1 MRRYFIVILAL
12 LLGVG
17 GCEKEQT
24 LKKNQYYV
32 LWITARVVDEAG
44 EPIQGI
50 YVYPE
55 GAKFPGRE
63 GYTDYKGE
71 MGGNTH
77 IDPYKPVK
85 IVFEDVDGEYNRGIW
100 QRQVIDITSQLTL
113 PQESDSNGFLGS
125 SFIELGDVVLTSAEG
140 ADNQI

>member
-77 IDPYKPVK
+77 IDPYKSVK
-85 IVFEDVDGEYNRGIW
+85 IVFEDVDGEYNRGTW
-100 QRQVIDITSQLTL
+100 ATRVVDISSLLTP

-125 SFIELGDVVLTSAEG
+125 SFIELGDIELMQVDF
-140 ADNQI
+140 ADN

>member
-1 MRRYFIVILAL
+1 MRTPILVILFAAL
-12 LLGVG
+12 LGLS
-17 GCEKEQT
+17 GCEKDGLRRNE
-24 LKKNQYYV
+24 YYV

-71 MGGNTH
+71 MGADTR

-85 IVFEDVDGEYNRGIW
+85 IVFEDIDGEYNRGIW
-100 QRQVIDITSQLTL
+100 GTRVVDISSLLTP
-113 PQESDSNGFLGS
+113 PQKADSNGFLGS
-125 SFIELGDVVLTSAEG
+125 SFIELGDIELMPVDF
-140 ADNQI
+140 ADN

>member
-1 MRRYFIVILAL
+1 MRSYFFIISAL
-12 LLGVG
+12 LLGLC

-55 GAKFPGRE
+55 GYALPGRE

-77 IDPYKPVK
+77 IDPYKPVR
-85 IVFEDVDGEYNRGIW
+85 IVFEDVDGEYNRGVW
-100 QRQVIDITSQLTL
+100 KRHVMDITSQVTP
-113 PQESDSNGFLGS
+113 PQEPDNNNFLGS
-125 SFIELGDVVLTSAEG
+125 SFIELGDVVLTP
-140 ADNQI
+140 ADGTDN

>member
-1 MRRYFIVILAL
+1 MRRYLIIILVL

-17 GCEKEQT
+17 GCEKEPR

-32 LWITARVVDEAG
+32 LWITARVVDETG

-71 MGGNTH
+71 MGGNTR
-77 IDPYKPVK
+77 IDPYKQVK
-85 IVFEDVDGEYNRGIW
+85 IVVEDVDGEYNRGVW
-100 QRQVIDITSQLTL
+100 KTHVIDITSQITP
-113 PQESDSNGFLGS
+113 PQDPDNNGFLGS
-125 SFIELGDVVLTSAEG
+125 SFIELGDIVLTQAEST
-140 ADNQI
+140 DS